1 MVNRTESKDYYIFSL
16 DDHLTIRCSLKGK
29 FKKDF
34 NLKKDKL
41 FATDVAVTGDFVEY
55 ELNKDGTGVI
65 SKVFERKNY
74 LSRKAPRIRGAGYR
88 GERLEQVIAANID
101 NVFIISS
108 IKEPGFNPKSID
120 RFLVACESSHL
131 KSHIVINKSDLIVDE
146 TVYRWKQLYESVGY
160 DVILSSTIQEKGLQ
174 HLSDLIKGKKN
185 LFWGHSGVG
194 KSSILNSLFPELN
207 LKVGEISSYSQKG
220 IHTTVTTTM
229 FYLKDETYII
239 DTPGIREI
247 DPFGIRKEDLS
258 HYFTEFKSFINKC
271 RFNTCTHHH
280 EPGCAVIEAVE
291 NDQISIER
299 YDSYL
304 RILDS
309 IEEDINF

>member
-1 MVNRTESKDYYIFSL
+1 MAVVGDY
-16 DDHLTIRCSLKGK
+16 
-29 FKKDF
+29 
-34 NLKKDKL
+34 
-41 FATDVAVTGDFVEY
+41 VEY

-65 SKVFERKNY
+65 KKILERKNY
-74 LSRKAPRIRGAGYR
+74 LSRKAPRIRGASYR

-101 NVFIISS
+101 NVFVVAS
-108 IKEPGFNPKSID
+108 IKEPEFNYKSLD

-131 KSHIVINKSDLIVDE
+131 NAHIIINKTDLIDDE
-146 TVYRWKQLYESVGY
+146 NDYQWQELYSSIGY
-160 DVILSSTIQEKGLQ
+160 DVVMSSIITNEGIEQISE
-174 HLSDLIKGKKN
+174 LISEKKN

-194 KSSILNSLFPELN
+194 KSSILNKLFPELN
-207 LKVGEISSYSQKG
+207 LKIGEISSYSQKG
-220 IHTTVTTTM
+220 IHTTVTSTM
-229 FYLKDETYII
+229 FYTGNDTYII

-247 DPFGIRKEDLS
+247 DPYGIKKEDLS
-258 HYFTEFKSFINKC
+258 HYFREFNKYLNEC

-291 NDQISIER
+291 NNKISIER

-309 IEEDINF
+309 IEEDLNF